1 MEQIFRRN
9 SALDL
14 IDKWKQVLAESTNE
28 YYVMILRI
36 LRLQEEIMEQFR
48 RQNSS
53 LDFIEE

>member
-28 YYVMILRI
+28 YYVMILK
-36 LRLQEEIMEQFR
+36 M
-48 RQNSS
+48 N
-53 LDFIEE
+53 FITGRDYGTISPTE